1 MSPSG
6 STAFEKHSSTIAARR
21 SSGEYQRVD
30 YFGLKDGESARVR
43 ILEQGEDLTWAISH
57 RIKTPGLQYPQ
68 DVLCL
73 DQEDEGTP
81 CPACMSDNREIKSR
95 STKGYANVLWRGTE
109 ESEYSRAPVYKRND
123 KGSPEKG
130 PNGQKIVTAFEDS
143 VWLWK
148 CSKTVFEQIL
158 SKDKAYKGV
167 MSRDFLISRK
177 GAGLDNTVYFIEPAV
192 VDAGP
197 EPMTVADQNLAQGKF
212 DVVKLTTPGTFE
224 EMQALLAGAPTAS
237 GPQPT
242 FARGGIVDGNTQI
255 SQDDVFSNGVPMR
268 SSAFQR

>member
-6 STAFEKHSSTIAARR
+6 STAFEKHSSAIAARR

-109 ESEYSRAPVYKRND
+109 ESEYSRAPLYKRND
-123 KGSPEKG
+123 KGSPEKA
-130 PNGQKIVTAFEDS
+130 NGQKIVTAFEDS

-192 VDAGP
+192 VDGGP
-197 EPMTVADQNLAQGKF
+197 EPMTVADQNLAQSKF

-224 EMQALLAGAPTAS
+224 EMQALLAGAPTGN

-242 FARGGIVDGNTQI
+242 FSREAQP
-255 SQDDVFSNGVPMR
+255 SQEDVFSGQAPMR
-268 SSAFQR
+268 SSAFQRQ